1 MGILDQ
7 ALGRIQQAPP
17 SEDWQS
23 LVGPPSPF
31 RQMFDPR
38 FNSRPAAPD
47 QNLNLLQK
55 MSWLSGSPQSAPNY
69 GPFPSLGSPDVAG
82 SLGGRGSWMDY
93 ENSFGQLGDPI
104 QWPQHNRPDLEYR
117 QQQLEQGR
125 PLGRPIYTRPI
136 LPTQA
141 PYFAG
146 PQGQITPGNIDL
158 SARPIVKN
166 PDGSISTVRSM
177 GIGTDQGHV
186 LIPTVSDEGKI
197 LSNEDAIKL
206 YEKTGKHLGIFDTP
220 ENSDAYAQQLH
231 EQQARQY
238 LGR

>member
-1 MGILDQ
+1 M
-7 ALGRIQQAPP
+7 
-17 SEDWQS
+17 
-23 LVGPPSPF
+23 VGL
-31 RQMFDPR
+31 
-38 FNSRPAAPD
+38 PD
-47 QNLNLLQK
+47 YLR
-55 MSWLSGSPQSAPNY
+55 ANY

-93 ENSFGQLGDPI
+93 ENSFGYLGDPI
-104 QWPQHNRPDLEYR
+104 EWHGRPDLNYR

-125 PLGRPIYTRPI
+125 PLGRPVNPWARPPI
-136 LPTQA
+136 
-141 PYFAG
+141 FSG

-158 SARPIVKN
+158 SARPIVQN
-166 PDGSISTVRSM
+166 PDGSISTVRSI